1 MNKAILIGRL
11 TRDPDMRT
19 TPQQVAVATFTIA
32 IDRKFKNAGGERQAD
47 FINIVAWR
55 QSAEFVGK
63 YFKKGSKI
71 VVVGSIQTRT
81 YDDKDGKKVYV
92 TEVVA
97 DEIEFAESK
106 RDDSSNGSYQPSGNG
121 TGSSNQGSQN
131 FPSVPSTD
139 GFLTMDDD
147 DTSLPFDL

>member
-11 TRDPDMRT
+11 TRDPDMKT

-32 IDRKFKNAGGERQAD
+32 IDRKYKDASGNKQSD

-63 YFKKGSKI
+63 YFTKGMKI
-71 VVVGSIQTRT
+71 AIVGSIQTRT

-92 TEVVA
+92 TEVIA
-97 DEIEFAESK
+97 DEVDFVESK
-106 RDDSSNGSYQPSGNG
+106 QSESRQPASNEPKC
-121 TGSSNQGSQN
+121 T
-131 FPSVPSTD
+131 FPEN
-139 GFLTMDDD
+139 M
-147 DTSLPFDL
+147 DTSLPFDLDL

>member
-11 TRDPDMRT
+11 TSDPAMKT
-19 TPQQVAVATFTIA
+19 TPQQIAVATFTIA
-32 IDRKFKNAGGERQAD
+32 IDRKFKTNGEKQAD

-55 QSAEFVGK
+55 GTAEFVGK
-63 YFKKGSKI
+63 YFRKGSKI

-106 RDDSSNGSYQPSGNG
+106 QDKTEGQTSGFQ
-121 TGSSNQGSQN
+121 T
-131 FPSVPSTD
+131 VE
-139 GFLTMDDD
+139 DDD
-147 DTSLPFDL
+147 CELPFDL

>member
-106 RDDSSNGSYQPSGNG
+106 RDDSGNGSYQAPVAG